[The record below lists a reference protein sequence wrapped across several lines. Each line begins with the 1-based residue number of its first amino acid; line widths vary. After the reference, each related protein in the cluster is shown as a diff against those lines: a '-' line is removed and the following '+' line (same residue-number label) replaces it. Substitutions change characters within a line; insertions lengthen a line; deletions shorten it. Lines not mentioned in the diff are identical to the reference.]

1 MYRHQGVWTPTDT
14 RYALDAA
21 AAFDT
26 VKGRIAHRG
35 TGYESR
41 VKYGEIMLNDVV
53 TRALSRLSASR
64 SPQGHQIDSFYYA
77 YASDDGHYVAIVAQD
92 RSTYVVDLKQDRFCA
107 QAAGTPC
114 GFSGHVLEMEHGLSS
129 DGGAPPPHVAQFDLD
144 LDEDELDWRRCPHL
158 GAEASN

>member
-1 MYRHQGVWTPTDT
+1 MYLTPIRRTLTDT
-14 RYALDAA
+14 RYAFDAA

-41 VKYGEIMLNDVV
+41 VIYGEIMLNDVV
-53 TRALSRLSASR
+53 TRALSRLSAGR
-64 SPQGHQIDSFYYA
+64 SPQGRQFDSFCYA

-107 QAAGTPC
+107 QPAGTPC
-114 GFSGHVLEMEHGLSS
+114 GFSGHVLEMEHGLLSE
-129 DGGAPPPHVAQFDLD
+129 GGAVSHHVAQFDLD
-144 LDEDELDWRRCPHL
+144 LDEDELDWRRCRHL
-158 GAEASN
+158 GSEAAN